1 MENYILR
8 TENNELYNEE
18 EKHVGFTFNLI
29 EDIIENNKITS
40 HTIIEYITDLQGF
53 TPFYQVTYLYF
64 LIILIWF
71 KKE

>member
-29 EDIIENNKITS
+29 EDIIENDKITS
-40 HTIIEYITDLQGF
+40 HTIIEYITDLQGLLLK
-53 TPFYQVTYLYF
+53 TINYKKINKGDLY
-64 LIILIWF
+64 IWLH
-71 KKE
+71 

>member
-1 MENYILR
+1 MKNYILR

-40 HTIIEYITDLQGF
+40 HTIIEYITDLQGLLLK
-53 TPFYQVTYLYF
+53 TINYKS
-64 LIILIWF
+64 IRNGEW
-71 KKE
+71 KKWQ

>member
-40 HTIIEYITDLQGF
+40 HTIIEYITDLQGLLLK
-53 TPFYQVTYLYF
+53 TINY
-64 LIILIWF
+64 
-71 KKE
+71 KKINKGDLKI